1 MWYRCQSLLVQT
13 WTACWQPLLWDK
25 LLDMTCNFLPQISL
39 YFLNCDS
46 WKCII
51 CFKVYKQEMTIAK
64 PDSSVT
70 RKQNTFASS
79 PTASLPNSIIPPLHH
94 SPTVSF
100 SNVSLPPSITTPL
113 HNSHRQSSPSK
124 PLSFLQTQQ
133 QNLVSANKFLV
144 ISRSGLGKGKVK
156 GNMKLLS
163 DIPLAP
169 QTRAFWKRN

>member
-1 MWYRCQSLLVQT
+1 
-13 WTACWQPLLWDK
+13 
-25 LLDMTCNFLPQISL
+25 
-39 YFLNCDS
+39 
-46 WKCII
+46 
-51 CFKVYKQEMTIAK
+51 MTIAK

-70 RKQNTFASS
+70 RKQNTLASS

-94 SPTVSF
+94 FPMYLSPTASLPHCIILQCI
-100 SNVSLPPSITTPL
+100 SPPVSLPHCITPQCISPLQHRSPTTVSLPHCITPRG
-113 HNSHRQSSPSK
+113 NQAPVSPS
-124 PLSFLQTQQ
+124 LSFLQTQQ

>member
-1 MWYRCQSLLVQT
+1 
-13 WTACWQPLLWDK
+13 
-25 LLDMTCNFLPQISL
+25 
-39 YFLNCDS
+39 
-46 WKCII
+46 
-51 CFKVYKQEMTIAK
+51 MTIAK

-94 SPTVSF
+94 FPMYLSPTASLPHCIILQCI
-100 SNVSLPPSITTPL
+100 SPPVSLPHCITPQCISPLQHCSPPHSITTPL
-113 HNSHRQSSPSK
+113 NNSQRQSSPSK

-163 DIPLAP
+163 DILLAP